1 MYIYIYVYLYVYIHI
16 YMYQLF
22 FLAQVET
29 IYKAENGELTGKNSR
44 KSIRYA
50 ISALNDFQVVV
61 LELPLKNRWK
71 TTRLVRRFSDKFSKV
86 FSLLNLLRE
95 ITLELTFEKFH
106 QTISIKRRTSSAML
120 RSL

>member
-1 MYIYIYVYLYVYIHI
+1 
-16 YMYQLF
+16 MYQVF
-22 FLAQVET
+22 FWAQVET
-29 IYKAENGELTGKNSR
+29 IYKAENGELTGKISR

-50 ISALNDFQVVV
+50 ITALNDYQVDIS
-61 LELPLKNRWK
+61 ELLLKNCRE
-71 TTRLVRRFSDKFSKV
+71 TTRFMRRFPEKFSKV
-86 FSLLNLLRE
+86 SSLFNLLRE